1 MGFMGLGEL
10 PREYN
15 RKVHG
20 PYDPAIF
27 YGKSKFNFLAKIFFL
42 KSLTDFVKL
51 IFLAW
56 LQYVKSTKLK

>member
-27 YGKSKFNFLAKIFFL
+27 YGKSKFNFLVKIFFL
-42 KSLTDFVKL
+42 KALTDFVKL
-51 IFLAW
+51 TFL
-56 LQYVKSTKLK
+56 T

>member
-27 YGKSKFNFLAKIFFL
+27 YGKSKFNFFL

-51 IFLAW
+51 TFL
-56 LQYVKSTKLK
+56 T